1 MMMNGK
7 LACYR
12 PAQLPSKTSYQVMSW
27 WVPVYVYILL
37 LKKCNGRGSESII
50 APSSSIVFFFYLPHT
65 PSYFQPNTPTYF
77 NVLFYIYDS
86 IIFHLYNITSTR

>member
-27 WVPVYVYILL
+27 WVPIYVYILL
-37 LKKCNGRGSESII
+37 LKKCNGGDSESII
-50 APSSSIVFFFYLPHT
+50 APSSSIVFFSIYHILHHIFNQIPPHT
-65 PSYFQPNTPTYF
+65 LMFYSTYMIPSYFTCT
-77 NVLFYIYDS
+77 I
-86 IIFHLYNITSTR
+86 